1 MPRRSFTVKQ
11 KLELLRQVEKNK
23 NLDKT
28 ARDNNINRRLLQRWR
43 NDKDKLLAEAT
54 KSTGVHKRRVIDK
67 KPESHGRYKELEK
80 QLALFIRDR
89 REKRLVLSRGGGPAK
104 NRMAGC
110 QIKGEWLSYLLAL
123 DWKHW
128 WMVVTQRKYIIWSY
142 S

>member
-89 REKRLVLSRGGGPAK
+89 REKRLVLSRGGPAK
-104 NRMAGC
+104 IRMAGC
-110 QIKGEWLSYLLAL
+110 QS
-123 DWKHW
+123 
-128 WMVVTQRKYIIWSY
+128 
-142 S
+142 